1 MASILIKNV
10 PAKLHALLKQRAAA
24 NRRSLNSETI
34 RVLEEAVAVAPT
46 SAETT
51 EPPVSEH
58 EKSWERIYSKVPPEV
73 AARLRALRALGDS
86 LAARNVDFEAW
97 KQTIRD
103 SRR

>member
-1 MASILIKNV
+1 MASLLIKNI
-10 PAKLHALLKQRAAA
+10 PPLLHDRLKQRAAA

-51 EPPVSEH
+51 EPPVSAH
-58 EKSWERIYSKVPPEV
+58 EKTWEEIYSKVPPEV
-73 AARLRALRALGDS
+73 AARLRALDKLRES
-86 LAARNVDFEAW
+86 LAARNVDFDAW
-97 KQTIRD
+97 MQTVRD